1 MAKIHYGVK
10 TSRKQ
15 GGPKKAKIQYGA
27 KPDIF
32 KYALFVILDPQMT
45 LVTHAL
51 SLQLKKVHLRNLI
64 RSSHPLRN
72 QRGESHSLISTI
84 A

>member
-32 KYALFVILDPQMT
+32 KYALFSDPGPT
-45 LVTHAL
+45 DDVGDPRLVVATEKSASEESDKIQPPTSKPKTSNHTH
-51 SLQLKKVHLRNLI
+51 
-64 RSSHPLRN
+64 
-72 QRGESHSLISTI
+72 
-84 A
+84 